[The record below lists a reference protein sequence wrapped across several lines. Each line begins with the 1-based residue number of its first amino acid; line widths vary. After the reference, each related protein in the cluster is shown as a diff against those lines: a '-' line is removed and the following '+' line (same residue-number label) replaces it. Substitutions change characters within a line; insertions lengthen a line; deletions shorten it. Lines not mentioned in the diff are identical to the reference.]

1 MNIVEQKN
9 YNSKERLEIYNKINN
24 GSIPEDT
31 TIAEQPSKITLPL
44 KVHQLFSLKKAIELE
59 NENDNFGLG
68 ILCDPVGAGKSM
80 ELLSIIAT
88 GKNITVNNNNTKLI
102 ERYQFKKYLPIN
114 VLVVPHA
121 IFGQWKDYITLNTTI
136 KCLMINNTKF
146 IKPDTYKDY
155 ELILITA
162 TLYKKFCIYFNKD
175 EEDPMFIERLIF
187 DESDSINIPNVEKI
201 WAKFYW
207 FVSSSITNLYYP
219 YKTKDIINTEGISH
233 SGFID
238 ETFKN
243 LSLNKSFDG
252 YKYFIRN
259 SKETIEMSF
268 KLPEYIINII
278 QCKNP
283 ISLQIVG
290 NLVKQDI
297 IELINAG
304 DITTAIS
311 KLGCEVST
319 TDTIISTVIKKL
331 EYEILDKKADIQ
343 DIENKTFDEKDEE
356 KNIKI
361 REKKI
366 KEVEKKIDEIQSK
379 ITDIKN
385 RILENNCCCICYDEP
400 PVNPVIVKCCSQKY
414 CLTCI
419 TTWLSKKNSC
429 GICRSKLGHNDFIV
443 IKEDQQEKEQKEQQK
458 EQQDKPEEFMKLM
471 NTLLTDK
478 NKKIM
483 IFSEYENTFTIV
495 KNLLQNNKI
504 NYEQIKGTGY
514 HITHIIDK
522 FKKGE
527 LQVLLLNASFFGA
540 GLNLEM
546 TTDLIFYHRMKK
558 DLEIQVI
565 GRAQRLGRETP
576 LNIWKINYP
585 NEIV

>member
-1 MNIVEQKN
+1 MNIVEQKI
-9 YNSKERLEIYNKINN
+9 YNSPERLNIYDKINE
-24 GSIPEDT
+24 GTMPEDT
-31 TIAEQPSKITLPL
+31 IIAEQPSKITLPL
-44 KVHQLFSLKKAIELE
+44 KIHQLFSLKKAVELE
-59 NENDNFGLG
+59 NEVDNLGIG

-80 ELLSIIAT
+80 ELLAIIAT
-88 GKNITVNNNNTKLI
+88 RNKITTQNNNIKLI

-121 IFGQWKDYITLNTTI
+121 IFGQWKDYISKNTTI
-136 KCLMINNTKF
+136 KCLMINNSKL
-146 IKPDTYKDY
+146 IKPDVYKDY

-162 TLYKKFCIYFNKD
+162 TLYKKFSSYFNKD
-175 EEDPMFIERLIF
+175 EEDPVYIERLIF
-187 DESDSINIPNVEKI
+187 DESDSIGIPNVEKI
-201 WAKFYW
+201 WAKFNW

-219 YKTKDIINTEGISH
+219 YKTKLVNTEGISH

-238 ETFKN
+238 QTFKT
-243 LSLNKSFDG
+243 LALNKSFDG

-259 SKETIEMSF
+259 AKETIELSF

-278 QCKNP
+278 ECKNP
-283 ISLQIVG
+283 ISLKIVG
-290 NLVKQDI
+290 DLVKQDI

-304 DITTAIS
+304 DVSTAIN

-319 TDTIISTVIKKL
+319 TDNIVSTVIKKF
-331 EYEILDKKADIQ
+331 EYEILDKEANIEEIQ
-343 DIENKTFDEKDEE
+343 KKVYDEDTE
-356 KNIKI
+356 KNEKI
-361 REKKI
+361 IEKKT
-366 KEVEKKIDEIQSK
+366 KEIQKKIDEIQEK
-379 ITDIKN
+379 INNIKN

-414 CLTCI
+414 CLSCI
-419 TTWLSKKNSC
+419 TNWLSKKTSC

-443 IKEDQQEKEQKEQQK
+443 IKDEIKQEEIKEEK
-458 EQQDKPEEFMKLM
+458 QDKPEEFMKLM
-471 NTLLTDK
+471 NSLLDDK

-495 KNLLQNNKI
+495 KNLLTTNKI

-514 HITHIIDK
+514 HITNIIDK

-565 GRAQRLGRETP
+565 GRAQRLGRITP
-576 LNIWKINYP
+576 LNIWKLNYP
-585 NEIV
+585 NESI